1 VAYIS
6 AQFHLENNMDKYLSS
21 NGVQLCYQDLGDMAL
36 NNKAVG
42 DTPKKVILLIAGLG
56 EQLVEWPDSFCTI
69 LTNAGF
75 RVIRYDNRDIGLS
88 EKMSGKDYSLNDMAN
103 DAAGLLDA
111 LEIEHAHVVGMSMG
125 GMIAQILS
133 AERPNTIVS
142 LCLIMSSSGAP
153 GLPAAT
159 PEVQE
164 IMAKKTDGSVAGFIE
179 NWIEGKRRIDSPGYP
194 ADEAVLRQRAETN
207 CHRSYNPGG
216 YMRHLNAIYSNGSR
230 VEFLEKINCP
240 TLILHGKDDPL
251 VRQEC
256 GEDLAK
262 HIRGARLELI
272 DGMGHNLPHQLNQRL
287 CDSIIDNIKRVNR

>member
-1 VAYIS
+1 
-6 AQFHLENNMDKYLSS
+6 MDKTLNS
-21 NGVQLCYQDLGDMAL
+21 NGVKLCYQDLSDATL
-36 NNKAVG
+36 VDPAVG
-42 DTPKKVILLIAGLG
+42 DTPKEVILLIAGLG
-56 EQLVEWPDSFCTI
+56 EQLAEWPDSFCSI

-111 LEIEHAHVVGMSMG
+111 LEIQQAHVVGMSMG

-133 AERPNTIVS
+133 AQRPNTVTS
-142 LCLIMSSSGAP
+142 LCLIMSSSGRP
-153 GLPAAT
+153 GLPHAT

-164 IMAKKTDGSVAGFIE
+164 IMAKKTDGSVDGFIE

-194 ADEAVLRQRAETN
+194 ADEAVLLQRAKAN
-207 CHRSYNPGG
+207 CQRSYNPGG
-216 YMRHLNAIYSNGSR
+216 YMRHLKAIYSNGSR

-251 VRQEC
+251 IRKEC
-256 GEDLAK
+256 GEDLAE
-262 HIRGARLELI
+262 HIRGARLEI
-272 DGMGHNLPHQLNQRL
+272 INGMGHNLPHQLHQRL
-287 CDSIIDNIKRVNR
+287 CDSIIDNIKQVNQ